1 MVKFQRII
9 LENGLK
15 VLLNQ
20 DNQSPMI
27 AFNLLYHVGSK
38 DETSDKTGLAHF
50 FEHLMFSGTYDVP
63 DYDFHVQMAGG
74 ENNAFTNADITNFY
88 ITLPAENFEI
98 ACWLESDR
106 MQHLNLSQKAFDVQK
121 KVVIEEFKETTLNR
135 PYGDVWH
142 HISDLTFTKH
152 PYRWPTIGLDITHI
166 EKFVRDDALDF
177 YHRFYHPGNAI
188 LTVSGKFEFEEAIYM
203 IEKWF
208 GKIRS
213 ENGGRKK
220 IEAEPKQGSF
230 NQRVIEAAVPS
241 NAIYLAFK
249 MPGRNHPDYHTYDLI
264 SDILGRGRSSRL
276 YQNLVKNQEVFSYA
290 SAYITGNYDPGLM
303 IIEGN
308 PRDHVELDEAFNI
321 LRSEIIRLKTERISE
336 KELAKLKNK
345 VESSL
350 LFAETSILNKA
361 INLAQYELLGDAG
374 LINYQVEQYQA
385 VTVEDIFRVANE
397 VFVEENCSK
406 LLYKQLEESS

>member
-1 MVKFQRII
+1 M
-9 LENGLK
+9 
-15 VLLNQ
+15 
-20 DNQSPMI
+20 
-27 AFNLLYHVGSK
+27 
-38 DETSDKTGLAHF
+38 
-50 FEHLMFSGTYDVP
+50 
-63 DYDFHVQMAGG
+63 
-74 ENNAFTNADITNFY
+74 DI
-88 ITLPAENFEI
+88 
-98 ACWLESDR
+98 
-106 MQHLNLSQKAFDVQK
+106 
-121 KVVIEEFKETTLNR
+121 
-135 PYGDVWH
+135 G
-142 HISDLTFTKH
+142 
-152 PYRWPTIGLDITHI
+152 HI
-166 EKFVRDDALDF
+166 EKFVRKDALDF
-177 YHRFYHPGNAI
+177 YHRFYHPANAI
-188 LTVSGKFEFEEAIYM
+188 LTVSGKFEEEEAITL

-208 GKIRS
+208 GKIRGG
-213 ENGGRKK
+213 NGDRKK
-220 IEAEPKQGSF
+220 IEVEPKQASL

-276 YQNLVKNQEVFSYA
+276 YQSLVKNQEVFSYA

-308 PRDHVELDEAFNI
+308 PRDHVNLDEAFEK
-321 LRSEIIRLKTERISE
+321 LRSEIIRLKTERISA

-361 INLAQYELLGDAG
+361 INMAQYELLGDAG

-397 VFVEENCSK
+397 IFVEENCSK
-406 LLYKQLEESS
+406 LLYKQLEETVQNSLNPA